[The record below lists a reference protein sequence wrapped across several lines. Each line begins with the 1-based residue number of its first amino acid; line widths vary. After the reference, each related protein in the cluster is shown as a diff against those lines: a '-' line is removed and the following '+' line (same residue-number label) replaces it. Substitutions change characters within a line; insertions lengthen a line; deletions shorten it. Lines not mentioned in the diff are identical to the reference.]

1 MKNLTHIEVIVT
13 LVLTVSDR
21 LSSGRQATDSAVN
34 WVKIVKKIREIL
46 SFTH

>member
-21 LSSGRQATDSAVN
+21 LSSGKQATEIYSAVN
-34 WVKIVKKIREIL
+34 
-46 SFTH
+46 